1 MGWMCLDSHREC
13 LIRQLHILKYNS
25 SLIIDCIGT
34 CKSSYKTSENANVFV
49 IFHVHN
55 FRFLVK
61 KIKIKVKIET

>member
-34 CKSSYKTSENANVFV
+34 CKSSYKTSENANVC
-49 IFHVHN
+49 IGEEKP
-55 FRFLVK
+55 RQL
-61 KIKIKVKIET
+61 